1 MATIQKRPGKDGKPR
16 WRALI
21 RIKHNPPVSETF
33 ERKTDADRWAKATE
47 TAIRERRWFPY
58 REAEKHTVEDLMD
71 G

>member
-1 MATIQKRPGKDGKPR
+1 MSTIQKRPGKDGKPR

-47 TAIRERRWFPY
+47 TAMAAPGGRRRPKPPWPFFL
-58 REAEKHTVEDLMD
+58 D
-71 G
+71 